1 MEGYQEPFANNDG
14 VLSGE
19 PETCERVC
27 VTEMTGRELR
37 RNQKQKGQEGRG
49 VGKRDE

>member
-27 VTEMTGRELR
+27 VTERTGSRVVTEPKAKRLR
-37 RNQKQKGQEGRG
+37 QG
-49 VGKRDE
+49 VRKRDE

>member
-19 PETCERVC
+19 PVTCERVC
-27 VTEMTGRELR
+27 VTEITGRVVTEPKAKRL
-37 RNQKQKGQEGRG
+37 GRQG